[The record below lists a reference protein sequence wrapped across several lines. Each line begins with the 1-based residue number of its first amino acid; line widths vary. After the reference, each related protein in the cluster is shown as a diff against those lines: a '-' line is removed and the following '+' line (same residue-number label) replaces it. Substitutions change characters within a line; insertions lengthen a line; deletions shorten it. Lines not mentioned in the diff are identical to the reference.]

1 MSNRRDNYDDAHR
14 AVREV
19 ARDFTRTVIEPNH
32 EQWEARRGV
41 DRSLFTEAGKLG
53 LLGFSVPEEHG
64 GPGVDDYRYN
74 AILIDEVARAGA
86 ASEAICFS
94 LQNDVVL
101 PYLTDATTGEQKARW
116 LPGVVTGDTVL
127 GIAMTEPGTGSDLAG
142 IRTSAVRDGEDY
154 VVNGAKTFISNGQ
167 NGDLFV
173 VAVRTS
179 EDRHQGL
186 SLLVVEADTPGFER
200 GRNLDKLGLHAQD
213 TSELAFTDMRVPVDN
228 LLGAEGDGFGQLV
241 HNLPQER
248 LSLAVGAVAAAE
260 GVLASTI
267 DYVGERKAFGRA
279 VSSFQNTR
287 FVLAEID
294 TELDIARTY
303 LEDCIA
309 EHVAGELTAARA
321 ARLKWWTTELQV
333 SVAHRCLQLHGGY
346 GYMREYPVANAFVD
360 ARIQTIYGGTS
371 EIMKTIIAKDLGL

>member
-1 MSNRRDNYDDAHR
+1 MTTRSGYEPEHH

-19 ARDFTRTVIEPNH
+19 ARDFVAGTITPSH
-32 EQWEARRGV
+32 ERWEAAHGV

-64 GPGVDDYRYN
+64 GPGVEDYRYN
-74 AILIDEVARAGA
+74 AVLIDEVARSGA
-86 ASEAICFS
+86 ASEAIAFS

-101 PYLTDATTGEQKARW
+101 PYLTDMTTEEQKARW
-116 LPGVVTGDTVL
+116 LPGAVSGESVL
-127 GIAMTEPGTGSDLAG
+127 GIAMTEPGTGSDLTG

-179 EDRHQGL
+179 PDRHSGL

-200 GRNLDKLGLHAQD
+200 GRNLDKIGLQGQD
-213 TSELAFTDMRVPVDN
+213 TSELSFTDMRVPVEN
-228 LLGAEGDGFGQLV
+228 LLGSEGDGFGQLV

-260 GVLASTI
+260 GVFAATI
-267 DYVGERKAFGRA
+267 EYVKERKAFGSPL
-279 VSSFQNTR
+279 SSFQNTR
-287 FVLAEID
+287 FVLAQIS
-294 TELDIARTY
+294 TELDLARTY

-321 ARLKWWTTELQV
+321 ARLKLWTTELQV
-333 SVAHRCLQLHGGY
+333 SVADRCLQLHGGY
-346 GYMREYPVANAFVD
+346 GYMREYPVSRAFVD

-371 EIMKTIIAKDLGL
+371 EIMKTIIAKDIGL